1 MMFKK
6 QISLFLAF
14 FLLVSNMGWAFNVHY
29 CGNEIASVTLQSD
42 VESSDKAIGCC
53 GLKKAA
59 SKCCKDKVVH
69 FQKKSDHFVSKAI
82 GFVPFFVFTQAV
94 YKIVDYQ
101 TVVLNKTKPVAHF
114 YCEANAP
121 PFFKLYHQ
129 YLFYD

>member
-29 CGNEIASVTLQSD
+29 CGNEIASVTLQAD

-69 FQKKSDHFVSKAI
+69 FQKKSDHFTSKAI
-82 GFVPFFVFTQAV
+82 ASELFLFCAQEE

>member
-1 MMFKK
+1 MFKK

-29 CGNEIASVTLQSD
+29 CGNEIASVTLQAD

-69 FQKKSDHFVSKAI
+69 FEKKSDNATIKSGIETSKVTLI
-82 GFVPFFVFTQAV
+82 
-94 YKIVDYQ
+94 
-101 TVVLNKTKPVAHF
+101 
-114 YCEANAP
+114 P
-121 PFFKLYHQ
+121 PFKSRPKFNSCCFK
-129 YLFYD
+129 